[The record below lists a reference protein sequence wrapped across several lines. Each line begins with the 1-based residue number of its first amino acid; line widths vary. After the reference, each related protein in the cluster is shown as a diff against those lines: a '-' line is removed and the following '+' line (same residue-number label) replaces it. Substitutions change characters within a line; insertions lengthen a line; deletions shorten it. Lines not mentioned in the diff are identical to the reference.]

1 MKRMR
6 LHVFARR
13 LKAFTKGFLCCLSGL
28 GLSVAGPSTT
38 VARDVGDVG
47 DMGLG
52 STLLQAPS
60 SVWISPGFYSYHFKR
75 SDGLRDSNPGLGL
88 ALKYSEASSVVL
100 GRFRNSDND
109 MSNYLGFLY
118 QPYSMG
124 PVRLGAALAAFDGYP
139 EMRNGK
145 AFLSVIPT
153 LGIHG
158 ERVAL
163 NEGVI
168 PEIKDRVHGA
178 VSFQLLVR
186 FGHIPLGGDTSR

>member
-1 MKRMR
+1 MP
-6 LHVFARR
+6 V
-13 LKAFTKGFLCCLSGL
+13 SGL
-28 GLSVAGPSTT
+28 GFERCGSINRCGTGHGRHGARLNVIASTKL
-38 VARDVGDVG
+38 
-47 DMGLG
+47 GLD
-52 STLLQAPS
+52 LPR
-60 SVWISPGFYSYHFKR
+60 FYSYHFKR

-88 ALKYSEASSVVL
+88 ALKYSEASSVVF

-118 QPYSMG
+118 QPYSIG

-163 NEGVI
+163 NVGVI
-168 PEIKDRVHGA
+168 PEIKGRVHGA

-186 FGHIPLGGDTSR
+186 FGHIPLGGGTPR

>member
-1 MKRMR
+1 MR

-88 ALKYSEASSVVL
+88 ALKYSEASSVVF

-118 QPYSMG
+118 QPYSIG

-163 NEGVI
+163 NVGVI

-186 FGHIPLGGDTSR
+186 FGHIPLGGGTPR

>member
-6 LHVFARR
+6 LYFFGMR
-13 LKAFTKGFLCCLSGL
+13 LNIFTQRLLCYLWGL
-28 GLSVAGPSTT
+28 GLSIAGPS
-38 VARDVGDVG
+38 VSLAQ

-52 STLLQAPS
+52 SKFLQAPS
-60 SVWISPGFYSYHFKR
+60 SVWVSPGFYSYHFKR
-75 SDGLRDSNPGLGL
+75 SDDLRDSNPGLGI
-88 ALKYSEASSVVL
+88 ALKYSEASSVVF

-118 QPYSMG
+118 QPYSIG
-124 PVRLGAALAAFDGYP
+124 SVRIGAAVAAFDGYP
-139 EMRNGK
+139 EMRNGN

-153 LGIHG
+153 LGLHG
-158 ERVAL
+158 ERVSL
-163 NEGVI
+163 NVGVI

-186 FGHIPLGGDTSR
+186 FGHIPLGGASSR

>member
-1 MKRMR
+1 MKRMNLYFLVQPSTR
-6 LHVFARR
+6 LTQVFLSCVLSLGLTIA
-13 LKAFTKGFLCCLSGL
+13 GLSG
-28 GLSVAGPSTT
+28 GSAQG
-38 VARDVGDVG
+38 A
-47 DMGLG
+47 GLG
-52 STLLQAPS
+52 EKLLQAPS

-88 ALKYSEASSVVL
+88 ALTYSEASSVVF

-118 QPYSMG
+118 QPYSIG

-153 LGIHG
+153 LGLHG
-158 ERVAL
+158 ERVSL
-163 NEGVI
+163 NVGII

-186 FGHIPLGGDTSR
+186 FGHIPLGGASSR